1 MLEWFIVSDDTN
13 RVAAIHPAHK
23 EYYMKPFIR
32 TVAAAATSVAIGLSA
47 AGAQAA
53 NVLVVL
59 SDASQL
65 QLRDQR
71 VYETG
76 FYANE
81 LMQPVKK
88 LLDAGHTVTFAT
100 PLGKAPT
107 VDRNSLDASLFGG
120 EAAMQEHLALLDKLK
135 LTSVSASP
143 VVSLARV
150 EQGGYAQFDAVY
162 IPGGHAPMQDL
173 IRSPAVGRLL
183 AYFHNAAKPTALVCH
198 GPAALVAALE
208 QPEAFVAKLE
218 SGANPAGQGWIYA
231 GYRMTV
237 ISNAEEEAGKGYLKG
252 GVMKLTPQTALE
264 RAGGKYSSGPNWAPH
279 IVSDRELIT
288 GQNPASALG
297 VADLLLNRLAASA
310 LSQTK

>member
-1 MLEWFIVSDDTN
+1 
-13 RVAAIHPAHK
+13 
-23 EYYMKPFIR
+23 MKPFIR
-32 TVAAAATSVAIGLSA
+32 TAAAAAALALSA

-59 SDASQL
+59 SDASRL
-65 QLRDQR
+65 ELRDQR
-71 VYETG
+71 SYETG

-100 PLGKAPT
+100 PLGKAPS

-120 EAAMQEHLALLDKLK
+120 EAAMQEHIALLDKLK

-183 AYFHNAAKPTALVCH
+183 AYFHHAAKPTALVCH
-198 GPAALVAALE
+198 GPAALVATLD

-218 SGANPAGQGWIYA
+218 AGGNAANATAAKGWIYA

-237 ISNAEEEAGKGYLKG
+237 ISNAEEEAGKGYLNG

-264 RAGGKYSSGPNWAPH
+264 RAGGKYSSGPNWAAYT
-279 IVSDRELIT
+279 VTDRELIT
-288 GQNPASALG
+288 GQNPASAVA
-297 VADLLLNRLAASA
+297 VADLLLARLPAAA
-310 LSQTK
+310 LSNTK